1 MGKQWNQ
8 WQTLFW
14 GAPKSLQMVIAAK
27 TLKDAKSN
35 KSILK
40 ETKPKYSLAG
50 LMLKLKLQYWCK
62 ELTHLKRPWCW
73 KRLKARGEGDN
84 RGWDS
89 WMASLTQWTWVWV
102 KSGRWWWT
110 GRPVLLQSA
119 KSQTWLGNWNELNWK
134 NINEDLNRWRF
145 RPWFWLVTCD
155 IITIE
160 FTPSVIHKFNIIP
173 SKSPW
178 ERRTYFGDC

>member
-50 LMLKLKLQYWCK
+50 LMLKLKLQYFG
-62 ELTHLKRPWCW
+62 HLM
-73 KRLKARGEGDN
+73 RLPCP
-84 RGWDS
+84 
-89 WMASLTQWTWVWV
+89 SLSPRVCTNSYPLSQWYNPTISSCHPLLFLPSIFLSMGVFSSESALCIMWPKYWSFSFRISSSNEYLGLISFRIDWFDLLIFPGTL
-102 KSGRWWWT
+102 KS
-110 GRPVLLQSA
+110 LL
-119 KSQTWLGNWNELNWK
+119 
-134 NINEDLNRWRF
+134 
-145 RPWFWLVTCD
+145 
-155 IITIE
+155 
-160 FTPSVIHKFNIIP
+160 
-173 SKSPW
+173 
-178 ERRTYFGDC
+178 